1 MRIKDFTV
9 GQVVYAFDGLNSI
22 PVGRHKGES
31 KKYTVVKIGR
41 KYLYAARGEIK
52 DIKTVPNYL
61 LTDFR
66 EPEYTDEFLEINA
79 DYGRITILFPDMETA
94 DKFFEKKRLANLL
107 KTEVKWDDY
116 SLDELQEVQRILGV

>member
-1 MRIKDFTV
+1 M
-9 GQVVYAFDGLNSI
+9 NSI
-22 PVGRHKGES
+22 QAGRHKGES

-79 DYGRITILFPDMETA
+79 DYGHITILFPDMETA

>member
-22 PVGRHKGES
+22 QVGRHKGES

-79 DYGRITILFPDMETA
+79 DYGRITILFLDMETA
-94 DKFFEKKRLANLL
+94 DNFFEKKRLANLL

>member
-22 PVGRHKGES
+22 QAGRHKGES

-94 DKFFEKKRLANLL
+94 DNFFEKKRLANLL